1 MKIYTTKYTMIN
13 HEHKFIFIHIPKCAG
28 MSVGKTL
35 YKLVGKD
42 PKTYE
47 GFRIHHD
54 EYDDDIWR
62 DYFVFTFTRDS
73 HSRLL
78 SQYRYRDFLYKHDF
92 EYAVKNMKRLYEEHY
107 NFKVD
112 ENKTGSLQTIL
123 NHYGE
128 WIHLP
133 SQKEFL
139 QGKYSNQIDKRPYID
154 FYGKFET
161 LQEDFDYI
169 CEKIGLPK
177 TKLLHQNKS
186 ENEKDLN
193 YERKLF

>member
-1 MKIYTTKYTMIN
+1 MSSTTAKVYLQLWLS
-13 HEHKFIFIHIPKCAG
+13 EQIPIGEWKRI
-28 MSVGKTL
+28 L
-35 YKLVGKD
+35 EERKD
-42 PKTYE
+42 
-47 GFRIHHD
+47 
-54 EYDDDIWR
+54 
-62 DYFVFTFTRDS
+62 
-73 HSRLL
+73 
-78 SQYRYRDFLYKHDF
+78 
-92 EYAVKNMKRLYEEHY
+92 VKELYEKHY

-112 ENKTGSLQTIL
+112 ENKTGDLQTIL

-139 QGKYSNQIDKRPYID
+139 QGKYSNQIDKRQYID

-161 LQEDFDYI
+161 LQQDFDYV
-169 CEKIGLPK
+169 CGKIGLPK